1 MNVCLWMHEES
12 NQCSSHDACADAR
25 AVEAVFSAVFS
36 WTCLFSYGANRSPSA
51 AHSTL
56 AHLHVSL
63 SNRAPSPS
71 ADVLIYTPPPPWR
84 STLLLPC
91 RSIFLLGYC

>member
-1 MNVCLWMHEES
+1 MNDWLCMHDHTEES

-25 AVEAVFSAVFS
+25 VAEEVFS
-36 WTCLFSYGANRSPSA
+36 WTRLFSHAANRSPSA

-63 SNRAPSPS
+63 GNRAPSPS
-71 ADVLIYTPPPPWR
+71 AHVLIYTPPPWR

-91 RSIFLLGYC
+91 SSIFLLSYC